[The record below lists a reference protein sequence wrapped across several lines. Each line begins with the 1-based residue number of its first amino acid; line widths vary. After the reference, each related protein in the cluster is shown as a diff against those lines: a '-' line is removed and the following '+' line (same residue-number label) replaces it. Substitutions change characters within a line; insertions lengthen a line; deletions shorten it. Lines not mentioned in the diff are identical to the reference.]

1 MMLTHKPLLG
11 AALLMGGLGLC
22 IATTF
27 AHAQSDWVDIKD
39 PKELHALYSNKTFK
53 GKDWKDRPF
62 VGHYRADGQ
71 GVMLLDG
78 ARIPRTWQVKGNDQV
93 CVKLPWDSPCYRFQR
108 HKAKAGTY
116 RSINV
121 ANDEVTE
128 FTVEDGTPKF

>member
-1 MMLTHKPLLG
+1 MRTLSVAG
-11 AALLMGGLGLC
+11 ALLLLAAPPAFSQG
-22 IATTF
+22 
-27 AHAQSDWVDIKD
+27 DWVDIKD
-39 PKELHALYSNKTFK
+39 PKELRALYSKKTFK

-78 ARIPRTWQVKGNDQV
+78 ARIPRTWAIKGKNQV

-108 HKAKAGTY
+108 HKAKAGVY

-121 ANDEVTE
+121 ANDITTE
-128 FTVEDGTPKF
+128 FTVEDGVPKF